1 MRVAIV
7 GLLILLGG
15 CAHSVEDL
23 ARQSSRAAADES
35 VEQLTDQEAQR
46 KFADAL
52 ADPRVAQA
60 VDKLTEHI
68 VDGLVQGLQSDRT
81 QAQVAQ
87 LSARAAQSAAR
98 AMIDAL
104 GGQRTQAQLV
114 QLSDAL
120 ADSLSGKLSHAFQS
134 DFAPALRHAL
144 RSDLGQGA
152 ASALTGPMHDALGA
166 TAQNVAYK
174 AALGIDQGLEAAWFG
189 GDGAAHQL
197 RHVASSGFAW
207 LKALCWA
214 LGLLALIALCIV
226 AVAITRA
233 FRLQAE
239 VRKLENASL
248 LLATALS
255 ARNDEES
262 DEVLRGVRD
271 ALAHSAQH
279 PRRGILHMHRKQ
291 HG

>member
-1 MRVAIV
+1 MRVAILS
-7 GLLILLGG
+7 LLILGGG
-15 CAHSVEDL
+15 CAHSVKEL
-23 ARQSSRAAADES
+23 ARESSRAAADES

-46 KFADAL
+46 KLADAL
-52 ADPRVAQA
+52 ADPRIAQA
-60 VDKLTEHI
+60 VDELTQNI
-68 VDGLVQGLQSDRT
+68 VNGIVQGLQSDRT
-81 QAQVAQ
+81 QAQVAK
-87 LSARAAQSAAR
+87 LARGAAQSAAR

-104 GGQRTQAQLV
+104 GGTHTQARLV

-120 ADSLSGKLSHAFQS
+120 ADSLAGKLSHAFQS

-144 RSDLGQGA
+144 RTDLGEGA

-174 AALGIDQGLEAAWFG
+174 AALGIDQGLETAWFG
-189 GDGAAHQL
+189 GDGAAHEL
-197 RHVASSGFAW
+197 RNAASSGFAW

-226 AVAITRA
+226 ALAITRA
-233 FRLQAE
+233 FRLHAE
-239 VRKLENASL
+239 VRKLESASF

-255 ARNDEES
+255 ERNAGES
-262 DEVLRGVRD
+262 DEIVRGVRD
-271 ALAHSAQH
+271 ALAERADH
-279 PRRGILHMHRKQ
+279 RTRGILHVHRK